1 MCDGACLEW
10 IGFSC
15 CCFQLNDTTSGELK
29 LFTALRKGNVTNY
42 GYAPEFVSRLFCSGI
57 KSKIKQKNLRVPGG
71 SKTSNCLEFTTQGCR
86 ITSDCKTNEN
96 HIK

>member
-1 MCDGACLEW
+1 MARVWSGSVVVVVVFSLTIQHLER
-10 IGFSC
+10 
-15 CCFQLNDTTSGELK
+15 LK
-29 LFTALRKGNVTNY
+29 LFTALRKENMTNF